1 MHGTD
6 KYSRTAQSFRP
17 VWLNGWVFVYEL
29 SGCGFESSCN
39 PRNGLDDTAITTV
52 AKYSINF
59 TEQQKGTSLHY
70 NASNRFSFVNE
81 V

>member
-1 MHGTD
+1 M
-6 KYSRTAQSFRP
+6 
-17 VWLNGWVFVYEL
+17 FVYEL

-39 PRNGLDDTAITTV
+39 PRNGLDDTAVTTV

-59 TEQQKGTSLHY
+59 TEQQKGASLHY